1 MANVMTKREV
11 RKRRLKFRIA
21 AGLFDFI
28 GTIGSVVLIFVCV
41 ILLSSL
47 VSWLKVDAPKTF
59 GTIYDTVYTAIMTDD
74 ILALEGEQP
83 AQP

>member
-1 MANVMTKREV
+1 MANVLTKREV

-47 VSWLKVDAPKTF
+47 ISWVKADAPKTF
-59 GTIYDTVYTAIMTDD
+59 GTIYDCVYSAVMTED
-74 ILALEGEQP
+74 IKALEEVQQP
-83 AQP
+83 